1 MPPTRPA
8 TISAPVAAWHPSKA
22 QTLNLLLLTRDE
34 LDDNESCII
43 DGRRAE
49 HLISVLG
56 AAPGDALRASVRDET
71 LGVVRV
77 NEVGQGTV
85 SVTYTPET
93 EVPLPE
99 KVLCLAVPRP
109 KVLSRCIQ
117 HATAL
122 GFGRISLF
130 RSYRV
135 DKSHLN
141 SQRLTPERLQ
151 EDVLLGM
158 EQGRRVHTPIVEL
171 FDRFRPFVED
181 HLNGISTER
190 NRYVGHP
197 YAPVPLWQASGVPGP
212 YTLIIGPDGGFIDYE
227 LGAMQACGFVSVRA
241 TSAPLRVESAIS
253 YLAGQLDLVHHLD

>member
-1 MPPTRPA
+1 MAHLQRK
-8 TISAPVAAWHPSKA
+8 H
-22 QTLNLLLLTRDE
+22 QQLNLLLLERGE
-34 LDDNESCII
+34 LDETESCIL

-49 HLISVLG
+49 HLTTVLG
-56 AAPGDALRASVRDET
+56 VAAGDTLRAAIRDET

-77 NEVGQGTV
+77 NNVVGPTV
-85 SVTYTPET
+85 HVTYTAET

-109 KVLSRCIQ
+109 KALSRCIQ

-135 DKSHLN
+135 EKSHLS

-171 FDRFRPFVED
+171 FERFKPFVED
-181 HLNGISTER
+181 HLDQLATDH

-197 YAPVPLWQASGVPGP
+197 YGAVTLWDAAPMPGP
-212 YTLIIGPDGGFIDYE
+212 YTLVIGPDGGLIDYE
-227 LGAMQACGFVSVRA
+227 LRALHACGFIPVRA
-241 TSAPLRVESAIS
+241 GSAPLRVESAIS

>member
-1 MPPTRPA
+1 
-8 TISAPVAAWHPSKA
+8 
-22 QTLNLLLLTRDE
+22 LNLLLLTREE
-34 LDDNESCII
+34 LDDAEGCSI

-56 AAPGDALRASVRDET
+56 ATPGDSLRAGIRDET

-77 NEVGQGTV
+77 NDVGSDTV
-85 SVTYTPET
+85 HVTYFPET

-109 KVLSRCIQ
+109 KVLSRCVQ

-135 DKSHLN
+135 EKSHLG
-141 SQRLTPERLQ
+141 SQRLSPERLQ

-171 FDRFRPFVED
+171 FERFRPFVED
-181 HLNGISTER
+181 HLDTLSTEQ

-197 YAPVPLWQASGVPGP
+197 YAAGPLWKQTPSAEP
-212 YTLIIGPDGGFIDYE
+212 YTLVIGPDGGYIDYE
-227 LGAMQACGFVSVRA
+227 IGAMEACGFVPVRA
-241 TSAPLRVESAIS
+241 GSAPLRVESAIS
-253 YLAGQLDLVHHLD
+253 YLAGQLDLVHHID

>member
-1 MPPTRPA
+1 M
-8 TISAPVAAWHPSKA
+8 
-22 QTLNLLLLTRDE
+22 NLLLLDPHE
-34 LDDNESCII
+34 LDETQSCTV

-49 HLISVLG
+49 HLITVLG
-56 AAPGDALRASVRDET
+56 AAPGDSLRAGVRDET

-77 NEVGQGTV
+77 NDVADGAV
-85 SVTYTPET
+85 HVTYISET

-109 KVLSRCIQ
+109 KALSRCIQ

-135 DKSHLN
+135 EKSHLG
-141 SQRLTPERLQ
+141 SQRLTAERLH

-171 FDRFRPFVED
+171 FERFRPFVED
-181 HLNGISTER
+181 HLDGLATPEH
-190 NRYVGHP
+190 RYVGHP
-197 YAPVPLWQASGVPGP
+197 YASLPLWDAQGQPGP
-212 YTLIIGPDGGFIDYE
+212 YTLVVGPDGGFIDYE
-227 LGAMQACGFVSVRA
+227 VQALERCGFVPVRA
-241 TSAPLRVESAIS
+241 GSAPLRVESAIS
-253 YLAGQLDLVHHLD
+253 YLTGQLDLVHRVD

>member
-1 MPPTRPA
+1 
-8 TISAPVAAWHPSKA
+8 
-22 QTLNLLLLTRDE
+22 
-34 LDDNESCII
+34 
-43 DGRRAE
+43 
-49 HLISVLG
+49 
-56 AAPGDALRASVRDET
+56 
-71 LGVVRV
+71 
-77 NEVGQGTV
+77 
-85 SVTYTPET
+85 
-93 EVPLPE
+93 
-99 KVLCLAVPRP
+99 
-109 KVLSRCIQ
+109 
-117 HATAL
+117 
-122 GFGRISLF
+122 
-130 RSYRV
+130 
-135 DKSHLN
+135 
-141 SQRLTPERLQ
+141 
-151 EDVLLGM
+151 M

>member
-1 MPPTRPA
+1 MPRCRYRSRFPRK
-8 TISAPVAAWHPSKA
+8 SEF
-22 QTLNLLLLTRDE
+22 LNLLLLTRDE
-34 LDDNESCII
+34 LDETESCAI

-56 AAPGDALRASVRDET
+56 ATPGDSLRAAVRDET

-77 NEVGQGTV
+77 NEVDSDV
-85 SVTYTPET
+85 VHVTYSPET

-109 KVLSRCIQ
+109 KVLSRCVQ

-135 DKSHLN
+135 EKSHLS

-181 HLNGISTER
+181 HLDALSTEE

-197 YAPVPLWQASGVPGP
+197 YAAAPLWEKTPTAGP
-212 YTLIIGPDGGFIDYE
+212 YTLVVGPDGGFIDYE
-227 LGAMQACGFVSVRA
+227 IGALGACGFVPVRA
-241 TSAPLRVESAIS
+241 GNAPLRVESAIS